1 MKIKKT
7 NFIRNQLYLKNSPE
21 RASSPN
27 NGHCPLK
34 KNPASFGAG
43 F

>member
-7 NFIRNQLYLKNSPE
+7 NFIRNQLYLKNCPE
-21 RASSPN
+21 RASSPIE
-27 NGHCPLK
+27 K
-34 KNPASFGAG
+34 KPASFGAG